1 MFRGPNVMRRVW
13 QGRQPVAPAAQRR
26 AAGYFSVSA
35 ICLALVPGFA
45 RAAGLNIDDTDGLN
59 TTTVAKREQDVDWQS
74 SVRYGAQTVA
84 GHNRNFAEPDP
95 IRAGNYFVASDIG
108 TAVVFDD
115 NIFATD
121 ADKRAD
127 IRTEVTPRIRLDSQF
142 ARHALDFSLDGK
154 IVNYVE
160 NPDQDYAN
168 IRGRASGALHFNAAN
183 TLSAS
188 VLSSLSHEERNS
200 PIIPESAREPVQ
212 IIRNKAAIGITH
224 DAGRLYGTLSASAES
239 FDFHDAVSVSGQPL
253 DLDPRD
259 TQIYSTQLRAGYRF
273 SPGYEIIT
281 KVRGLKTV
289 NQGNGS
295 IDNDALGFEAL
306 AGLAFESDPL
316 LKWRILGGF
325 GVQDYVTAG
334 RQSLITSLYEGQV
347 QWLPTQLLTIY
358 GTLSR
363 SLQEAGGLDGSG
375 LLQTELDV
383 RADYE
388 IYHNLLLH
396 AGISVREDDP
406 IVANTTE
413 LNYNGH
419 LGLDYYLNKNWLFT
433 FEYDHDVRVSDSDS
447 RDLNRNRF
455 TFGAKLRF

>member
-1 MFRGPNVMRRVW
+1 MRIFW
-13 QGRQPVAPAAQRR
+13 PELHLTAFVAKRRMALCIPA
-26 AAGYFSVSA
+26 SA
-35 ICLALVPGFA
+35 VFLALFPGLA
-45 RAAGLNIDDTDGLN
+45 RAAGLDIDDTDGLN
-59 TTTVAKREQDVDWQS
+59 TTTIAKREQDVDWQS
-74 SVRYGAQTVA
+74 PTRYGAQTVA
-84 GHNRNFAEPDP
+84 GHNRKFVEPDP
-95 IRAGNYFVASDIG
+95 IRAGNYIFAPNIG

-115 NIFATD
+115 NVFATD

-127 IRTEVTPRIRLDSQF
+127 IRTEVTPRVRLDSQF

-160 NPDQDYAN
+160 NSDQDYAN
-168 IRGRASGALHFNAAN
+168 IRGRVSGALHFNAAN

-212 IIRNKAAIGITH
+212 ILRSKAAIGITH
-224 DAGRLYGTLSASAES
+224 DAGRLYGTLSAAAETI
-239 FDFHDAVSVSGQPL
+239 DFSDAVSVTGNRL
-253 DLDPRD
+253 DLDPLD
-259 TQIYSTQLRAGYRF
+259 TKIYSAQLRAGYRI
-273 SPGYEIIT
+273 SPGYELVT
-281 KVRGLKTV
+281 KIRGLRTT
-289 NQGNGS
+289 NRGNGT

-306 AGLAFESDPL
+306 AGLAFETDPL

-325 GVQDYVTAG
+325 GVEDYETAG
-334 RQSLITSLYEGQV
+334 RRSLIASLYEGQV

-363 SLQEAGGLDGSG
+363 NIREAGGLDGSG
-375 LLQTELDV
+375 LIQTELDV

-388 IYHNLLLH
+388 VYHNLLLH
-396 AGISVREDDP
+396 GGVTLREDDP
-406 IVANTTE
+406 IVSNTTE
-413 LNYNGH
+413 RTYSGH

-433 FEYDHDVRVSDSDS
+433 FAYDHDVRESDSDS

-455 TFGAKLRF
+455 TFGARLRF